1 MAARP
6 SRVTRLSEAAALRA
20 DIRVICRG
28 CGHRAL
34 FDRATFL
41 AVLAHKRLGDHR
53 ERVARRLVCRRCY
66 RRGATVELVPEGDP
80 DALRLRD
87 GDPLPPRG
95 VSVSDWCRAGSAQR
109 RRLVRQARD

>member
-1 MAARP
+1 MADSLHRFA
-6 SRVTRLSEAAALRA
+6 RLSDAIALRA
-20 DIRVICRG
+20 DIVVTCRG
-28 CGHRAL
+28 CAHREL

-41 AVLAHKRLGDHR
+41 ALLAHTAIGDER
-53 ERVARRLVCRRCY
+53 ARVAQRLVCRRCY
-66 RRGATVELVPEGDP
+66 RRGATVTLIAEGAP

-95 VSVSDWCRAGSAQR
+95 VSISDWCRAGSAQR